1 MDKKFLHKVVN
12 QLVNETKIDYERE
25 RIDLTSSATRWSFP
39 PLSIPAPVHLP
50 SYTFYNHCKDMYG
63 LTSEETE
70 YVWMQYRK
78 VIKDKIKKTMNI
90 NESAGTNQ
98 KDYFD
103 KVINQLV
110 SETEIDYEN
119 TEIDAPFLLCPLLLS
134 SFPSSAS
141 ATNFFKY
148 CRNIYGLTEEETEY
162 VWIQYRKIIKDK
174 IKNKPL
180 NESTE
185 DNALN
190 KIVDQLVSETEID
203 YENTEIDA
211 SFITQAFLLP
221 SSFYLFS
228 SSFFPYFFK
237 YCRNI
242 YGLTEEETEY
252 VWIQYRKIIKDKIKN
267 KPLNE
272 STEDNALNKIVD
284 QLMDE
289 TDIDYGRKLVLT
301 PFWVRPFSFPF
312 SIASRS
318 FIRHCRDIYGLNV
331 AEKQY
336 VWDKYKKII
345 KNKIKNK
352 PLNESTEDN
361 ALNKIVDQ
369 LVSETEIDYKNKE
382 IDAPFIFITT
392 YSLPPPYSP
401 FPFPPS
407 SPFINHCR
415 NVYGLTSEETQK
427 VWDKYKKIIKYKIKN
442 G

>member
-98 KDYFD
+98 KDYLD

-110 SETEIDYEN
+110 TETEIDYEN
-119 TEIDAPFLLCPLLLS
+119 TEIDAPFLFTPLLGFS
-134 SFPSSAS
+134 STSFPSFAS

-162 VWIQYRKIIKDK
+162 VWIQYRK
-174 IKNKPL
+174 
-180 NESTE
+180 T
-185 DNALN
+185 
-190 KIVDQLVSETEID
+190 
-203 YENTEIDA
+203 
-211 SFITQAFLLP
+211 
-221 SSFYLFS
+221 
-228 SSFFPYFFK
+228 
-237 YCRNI
+237 
-242 YGLTEEETEY
+242 
-252 VWIQYRKIIKDKIKN
+252 IKDKIKN

-301 PFWVRPFSFPF
+301 PFWVRPFVFPF

-318 FIRHCRDIYGLNV
+318 FIRHCRDIYGLN
-331 AEKQY
+331 
-336 VWDKYKKII
+336 D
-345 KNKIKNK
+345 
-352 PLNESTEDN
+352 P
-361 ALNKIVDQ
+361 
-369 LVSETEIDYKNKE
+369 
-382 IDAPFIFITT
+382 
-392 YSLPPPYSP
+392 
-401 FPFPPS
+401 
-407 SPFINHCR
+407 
-415 NVYGLTSEETQK
+415 ETQY

>member
-39 PLSIPAPVHLP
+39 PLSTPAPVHLP

-63 LTSEETE
+63 LTIEETE

-119 TEIDAPFLLCPLLLS
+119 TEIDAPFLFAPLLGFSS

-162 VWIQYRKIIKDK
+162 VWIQYRKTIKDK

-190 KIVDQLVSETEID
+190 KIVDQLVSETIID

-211 SFITQAFLLP
+211 PFISLSFLSPALSHLSLRSPLSTN
-221 SSFYLFS
+221 
-228 SSFFPYFFK
+228 FFIN
-237 YCRNI
+237 CRDI
-242 YGLTEEETEY
+242 YGLTEEETE
-252 VWIQYRKIIKDKIKN
+252 
-267 KPLNE
+267 
-272 STEDNALNKIVD
+272 
-284 QLMDE
+284 
-289 TDIDYGRKLVLT
+289 
-301 PFWVRPFSFPF
+301 
-312 SIASRS
+312 
-318 FIRHCRDIYGLNV
+318 
-331 AEKQY
+331 Y

-345 KNKIKNK
+345 KNKIKN
-352 PLNESTEDN
+352 
-361 ALNKIVDQ
+361 
-369 LVSETEIDYKNKE
+369 
-382 IDAPFIFITT
+382 
-392 YSLPPPYSP
+392 
-401 FPFPPS
+401 
-407 SPFINHCR
+407 
-415 NVYGLTSEETQK
+415 G
-427 VWDKYKKIIKYKIKN
+427 
-442 G
+442 

>member
-141 ATNFFKY
+141 ATN
-148 CRNIYGLTEEETEY
+148 
-162 VWIQYRKIIKDK
+162 
-174 IKNKPL
+174 
-180 NESTE
+180 
-185 DNALN
+185 
-190 KIVDQLVSETEID
+190 
-203 YENTEIDA
+203 
-211 SFITQAFLLP
+211 
-221 SSFYLFS
+221 
-228 SSFFPYFFK
+228 FFK